1 MTTIGK
7 LWTGAVAYVSLL
19 VGAGLSVAGN
29 LADTYR
35 TRGADI
41 DNLDKIMAAAWPILV
56 ILAIEMFVSPRWSPR
71 PMFQVWRW
79 VGCLAVGGMAMV
91 VSWTHLHDLMSARG
105 QLVVVAV
112 LGPLAIDGMAIMA
125 TGLILSTR
133 VRGHV
138 ATDVGDK
145 IGAVMDTVATGQHY
159 ASGGHVRTGQTDN
172 PSTDTYVR
180 GPDPSVSAD
189 KPAGTVPDV
198 GTDIRTGRDRWA
210 DLLEPDVDTV
220 TVPMSTP
227 VPADMASLN
236 GMATWAEWTPAD
248 DRAVADLSA
257 DVDTLPK
264 RTRTPAGRSYPA
276 EFADYVQAWDQD
288 VLPRPD
294 FVWLTAGHFSVST
307 RTARRWLAAVLNEP
321 VSAPP
326 EGS

>member
-56 ILAIEMFVSPRWSPR
+56 ILAIEMFVSPRWSPK

-133 VRGHV
+133 VHGRR
-138 ATDVGDK
+138 
-145 IGAVMDTVATGQHY
+145 
-159 ASGGHVRTGQTDN
+159 VRVR
-172 PSTDTYVR
+172 VR
-180 GPDPSVSAD
+180 GRHRGYGHAH
-189 KPAGTVPDV
+189 
-198 GTDIRTGRDRWA
+198 RT
-210 DLLEPDVDTV
+210 
-220 TVPMSTP
+220 
-227 VPADMASLN
+227 
-236 GMATWAEWTPAD
+236 
-248 DRAVADLSA
+248 
-257 DVDTLPK
+257 
-264 RTRTPAGRSYPA
+264 
-276 EFADYVQAWDQD
+276 
-288 VLPRPD
+288 
-294 FVWLTAGHFSVST
+294 
-307 RTARRWLAAVLNEP
+307 
-321 VSAPP
+321 
-326 EGS
+326 

>member
-7 LWTGAVAYVSLL
+7 IWTGAVAYVSLL

-56 ILAIEMFVSPRWSPR
+56 ILAIEMFVSPRWSPK

-105 QLVVVAV
+105 QLMVVAV

-138 ATDVGDK
+138 VTDMQTPAD
-145 IGAVMDTVATGQHY
+145 IFE
-159 ASGGHVRTGQTDN
+159 SGSYVRDGKTDN
-172 PSTDTYVR
+172 PWTDTYV
-180 GPDPSVSAD
+180 PAD
-189 KPAGTVPDV
+189 T
-198 GTDIRTGRDRWA
+198 RTGHDRWA
-210 DLLEPDVDTV
+210 DLVDGADGRGH
-220 TVPMSTP
+220 SA
-227 VPADMASLN
+227 ADMATVKADADKLN
-236 GMATWAEWTPAD
+236 GLATWASWTPAD
-248 DRAVADLSA
+248 DSAVAAMAA
-257 DVDTLPK
+257 DVDILPK
-264 RTRTPAGRSYPA
+264 RTRTVPGQSYPA
-276 EFADYVQAWDQD
+276 DLAGFYQAWN
-288 VLPRPD
+288 PD
-294 FVWLTAGHFSVST
+294 EVKRADMIALLAGHFGVST
-307 RTARRWLAAVLNEP
+307 RTVRRWVAAYTGQP
-321 VSAPP
+321 VSGPP
-326 EGS
+326 EGE